1 MRLPLEKLAQ
11 KYQGNVYRA
20 AFSICKNSNDAE
32 DVMQETFLTY
42 YKKEEQQFINEEHIK
57 AWLLR
62 VAINQAKNLKH
73 SFWHK
78 NRQNLEDYMQE
89 ISFEAPEDR
98 ELFWAVMALPEN
110 YRTIIHLFYY
120 EDYSIKEI
128 SDILHVNE
136 NTVKTRLHRGRMLL
150 KDKF

>member
-1 MRLPLEKLAQ
+1 MRLPLQELVR

-20 AFSICKNSNDAE
+20 AFSICKNANDAE
-32 DVMQETFLTY
+32 DVVQETFLTY
-42 YKKEEQQFINEEHIK
+42 YKKADQQFESEEHIR
-57 AWLLR
+57 AWILR
-62 VAINQAKNLKH
+62 VAINKAKNLKH

-78 NRQNLEDYMQE
+78 NRQNLEDYVQE
-89 ISFEAPEDR
+89 INFETQEDC

-128 SDILHVNE
+128 SDILHVRE

>member
-11 KYQGNVYRA
+11 KYQGNVYRV

-42 YKKEEQQFINEEHIK
+42 YKKEEQQFKNEEHIK

-73 SFWHK
+73 SFWYR
-78 NRQNLEDYMQE
+78 NRQNLEDYTQG

-128 SDILHVNE
+128 SDILHVNV

-150 KDKF
+150 RDKF